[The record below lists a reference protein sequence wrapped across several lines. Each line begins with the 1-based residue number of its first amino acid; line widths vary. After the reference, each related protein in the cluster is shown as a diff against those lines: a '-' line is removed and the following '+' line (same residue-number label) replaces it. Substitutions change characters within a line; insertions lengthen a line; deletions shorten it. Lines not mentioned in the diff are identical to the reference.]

1 MEITLVQ
8 GLLLALIAFIGSID
22 QQMEVFLIFRP
33 IIVCFFSGIVLGDV
47 QLGLSSGA
55 VAELAYLGLLTIGG
69 TVPPNPLIAGIMTT
83 VIAYTSGVSAEA
95 ALGLSLPFALLGQWI
110 GMILSTLYSGLMKFA
125 DDICAR
131 GDVAALG
138 RLIALAAFGKALVSA
153 VVIFL
158 SAYLIQEPITVLVS
172 QFPEWL
178 IHGFRVAGNLLPG
191 VGLALLLKVMLKVD
205 NVAYLFIGF
214 IIATYVEMGNVLPIA
229 IIAVCITFLS
239 YINSKDKQAYDVG
252 GVDDDGI

>member
-8 GLLLALIAFIGSID
+8 GLLLSLLAFICSID
-22 QQMEVFLIFRP
+22 QQAEVFLIFRP
-33 IIVCFFSGIVLGDV
+33 IVVCFFSGIILGDM

-83 VIAYTSGVSAEA
+83 VIAYTNGVSAEA

-110 GMILSTLYSGLMKFA
+110 GMILSTLYSGFMKFA
-125 DDICAR
+125 DEACAAADIAR
-131 GDVAALG
+131 LG
-138 RLIALAAFGKALVSA
+138 RIITIAAIGKALVSA
-153 VVIFL
+153 IVIFL
-158 SAYLIQEPITVLVS
+158 SAYLMQEPITLLVA
-172 QFPEWL
+172 QFPDWL

-214 IIATYVEMGNVLPIA
+214 LISTFIDTGNVLPIA
-229 IIAVCITFLS
+229 MLAICITFLS
-239 YINSKDKQAYDVG
+239 YINGRSNQAYGG